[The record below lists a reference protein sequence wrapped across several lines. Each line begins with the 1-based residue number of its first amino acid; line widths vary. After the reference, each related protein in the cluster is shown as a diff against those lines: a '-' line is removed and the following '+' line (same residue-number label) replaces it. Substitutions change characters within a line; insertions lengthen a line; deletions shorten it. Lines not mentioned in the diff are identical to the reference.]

1 MPRQTS
7 REVYE
12 LIENNG
18 LLSKRRFQTYRA
30 LYFYG
35 PMTANEIV
43 DCIQKDGVRLQPNSI
58 SPRLA
63 ELERSGAVAAYG
75 TRKCAITGYDVTLWD
90 VTSKLPDKQ
99 KIKNPKRKFWIAG
112 QIAFSSEKE
121 AEAQAAKF
129 GQEVIRVI
137 ER

>member
-43 DCIQKDGVRLQPNSI
+43 DCIQKDGVRVQPHSI

-63 ELERSGAVAAYG
+63 ELERSGAVAASG
-75 TRKCAITGYDVTLWD
+75 VRVCSITGYEVTLWD
-90 VTSKLPDKQ
+90 VTAKLPNKLA
-99 KIKNPKRKFWIAG
+99 IKNPKRKFWIAG
-112 QIAFSSEKE
+112 QIAFSNEKA
-121 AEAQAAKF
+121 AEEQAAKF